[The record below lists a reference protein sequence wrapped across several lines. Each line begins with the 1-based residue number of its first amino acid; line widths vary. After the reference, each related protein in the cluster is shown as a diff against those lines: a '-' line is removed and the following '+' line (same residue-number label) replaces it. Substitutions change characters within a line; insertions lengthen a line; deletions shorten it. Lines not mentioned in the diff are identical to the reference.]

1 MIRRK
6 KMRTIKRYELK
17 EGENRIS
24 VSSSAEPLSAGGVG
38 EKIVVWMEE
47 ETDDIEKVERPF
59 LVIKEDGEIAE
70 GMVLQWLGVAV
81 MENGEAYHIIE
92 IL

>member
-1 MIRRK
+1 
-6 KMRTIKRYELK
+6 MRTIKRYELK

-24 VSSSAEPLSAGGVG
+24 VSSSAEPMSAGAVG
-38 EKIVVWMEE
+38 DTIVVWMEE

-59 LVIKEDGEIAE
+59 LVTKDDAEIVE

-81 MENGEAYHIIE
+81 MENGEAYHISE